1 MLGVFVHNVFEQ
13 KLRFHI
19 DTMLQ
24 CPKVI
29 QNVLI
34 NEKLNISPFLHVIAI
49 QLHIGAKNRQSYKR
63 RLEKFFGVGR
73 IFFLNH
79 LLIFT
84 VYVFPIDFL
93 PKIALTETVSPELHI
108 AHECFSQKS
117 H

>member
-1 MLGVFVHNVFEQ
+1 MFGPDVKRYNLEVLGVFVHNVFEQ

-49 QLHIGAKNRQSYKR
+49 QLHLFY
-63 RLEKFFGVGR
+63 
-73 IFFLNH
+73 
-79 LLIFT
+79 
-84 VYVFPIDFL
+84 
-93 PKIALTETVSPELHI
+93 ELW
-108 AHECFSQKS
+108 KS
-117 H
+117 GGYEY